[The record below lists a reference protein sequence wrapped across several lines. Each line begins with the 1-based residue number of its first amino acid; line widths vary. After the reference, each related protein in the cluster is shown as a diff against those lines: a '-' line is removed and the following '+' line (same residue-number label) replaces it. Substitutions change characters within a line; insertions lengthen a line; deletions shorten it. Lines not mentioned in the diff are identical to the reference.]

1 MSIRPHLVSI
11 QYVKF
16 LLSKSFE
23 VYTQGLE
30 PGKKGQAWFQTWPCF
45 QFWSYAP
52 VNFSWKWDIHVLLAH
67 FYPEGSS
74 AFFKTNKNA
83 IDTGKNWCEIWI
95 FGFCWCE
102 LSNYTTIFL
111 IWGNI
116 ESCLYNIKKQKPFLI
131 LFCY

>member
-1 MSIRPHLVSI
+1 
-11 QYVKF
+11 
-16 LLSKSFE
+16 
-23 VYTQGLE
+23 
-30 PGKKGQAWFQTWPCF
+30 
-45 QFWSYAP
+45 
-52 VNFSWKWDIHVLLAH
+52 LAH

-116 ESCLYNIKKQKPFLI
+116 ESCLYNIKKTKTFSNPVLLLAHLTQRVRWAIAITWHPLSSSVVNFFKNL
-131 LFCY
+131 LLWKY